1 MTEELLEE
9 GRIFAYFHQLGRH
22 IPLPDSIMHQ
32 ITIEYR
38 GSREAR
44 PELKIRVLPNEETIH
59 NAEFVKV
66 YPGIYI
72 HQHVLF
78 EGEVLEYEVYEN
90 GADGRKKTEE
100 GRLSYD
106 ASQTDTR
113 VSRFAALNDMSRCL
127 AQKDGQKLKEKMEKY
142 LTDHAAMESL
152 FSLM

>member
-1 MTEELLEE
+1 MKSCDYFLKNRATEDSVFTHLEERGPGDSRQKRVPTIYLLALTLWYSRKDSLSDDQKELASGMTEELLEE

-22 IPLPDSIMHQ
+22 IPLPDSIMDQ

-78 EGEVLEYEVYEN
+78 EG
-90 GADGRKKTEE
+90 GAG
-100 GRLSYD
+100 
-106 ASQTDTR
+106 
-113 VSRFAALNDMSRCL
+113 V
-127 AQKDGQKLKEKMEKY
+127 
-142 LTDHAAMESL
+142 
-152 FSLM
+152 

>member
-1 MTEELLEE
+1 MVEELLEE

-22 IPLPDSIMHQ
+22 IPMPDSVMDQ

-38 GSREAR
+38 GSREIR
-44 PELKIRVLPNEETIH
+44 PQLKIRVLPGEEASH

-72 HQHVLF
+72 HRHVLF

-90 GADGRKKTEE
+90 GTDGGKKTDE

-106 ASQTDTR
+106 GSQTNSQL
-113 VSRFAALNDMSRCL
+113 SRFAALNDMSRCL
-127 AQKDGQKLKEKMEKY
+127 AEKDGQKLKEKMEKY
-142 LTDHAAMESL
+142 MTDHAAMESL
-152 FSLM
+152 FTLT

>member
-1 MTEELLEE
+1 M
-9 GRIFAYFHQLGRH
+9 
-22 IPLPDSIMHQ
+22 DQ

-59 NAEFVKV
+59 NAGVCESISGHLTSISMYCLREKCWSMRSMKM
-66 YPGIYI
+66 GRT
-72 HQHVLF
+72 
-78 EGEVLEYEVYEN
+78 EEKR
-90 GADGRKKTEE
+90 RKKD
-100 GRLSYD
+100 GFPYD